1 MSIEFS
7 VGKYLWVGE
16 TRVLI
21 CAQKVE
27 IISVSGQAPGACSL
41 FFPSTHHHS
50 NEFLSGECLFNF
62 LFFFNVRKKNIHL
75 DGAA

>member
-1 MSIEFS
+1 M
-7 VGKYLWVGE
+7 GKYLWVGG

-21 CAQKVE
+21 CAQKIE
-27 IISVSGQAPGACSL
+27 IISISGQALGACSL

-50 NEFLSGECLFNF
+50 NEFLSEKCLFVFN
-62 LFFFNVRKKNIHL
+62 FFNVRKKNIHL